1 MTAWIPP
8 DVSSEVTA
16 DAARRSALYRRSVA
30 QVRDLRTHVFTRR
43 GVVKAVNGVSFQV
56 RAGETLGLVGESGSG
71 KTMTCLSILR
81 LLPRGARIVSGEI
94 WWQGT
99 NLAAASEATVERVRG
114 KQIGMVLQN
123 ALAALDPV
131 FTIGTQVGEPLV
143 MHQHMSWRAA
153 LRRVVE
159 LLRMVKV
166 VAPEL
171 RLHSYPHELSGGMR
185 QRVSSAAAIGCAPAL
200 LIADEPTTALDV
212 TTQRQYL
219 DLLMELQQAT
229 GMAIMFVT
237 HDISLVGNMCD
248 QLAVFYGG
256 LLVEY
261 GLRQQVLSQPSH
273 PYTAALLQS
282 IPQLGEPRER
292 LPSIA
297 GEPPDLG
304 RLPLAVPFIR
314 AVTQLSTCAGRA
326 SPRRCLRWPRVGRC
340 AAGCGSRTMTEAL
353 LEVCDL
359 VKHFPVTRGVLR
371 GKQIGTVQ
379 AVDGLSFTIQPGKPL
394 PSLGNLAAVKP
405 PSPI

>member
-1 MTAWIPP
+1 LL
-8 DVSSEVTA
+8 EVC
-16 DAARRSALYRRSVA
+16 
-30 QVRDLRTHVFTRR
+30 DLRTHVFTRR

-71 KTMTCLSILR
+71 KTMTCLSILH
-81 LLPRGARIVSGEI
+81 LLPRGARIVSGKI
-94 WWQGT
+94 VLQGRDLVT
-99 NLAAASEATVERVRG
+99 ASEATVERLRG

-143 MHQHMSWRAA
+143 IHQKMSWRAA

-166 VAPEL
+166 VAPEI
-171 RLHSYPHELSGGMR
+171 RVHSYPHELSGGMR

-219 DLLMELQQAT
+219 DLLMELQHAT

-261 GLRQQVLSQPSH
+261 GPRQQVLSQPSH

-304 RLPLAVPFIR
+304 RLPAGCPFHPRCDAALDMCRTGEPPPVFTLA
-314 AVTQLSTCAGRA
+314 QGRQV
-326 SPRRCLRWPRVGRC
+326 RCWLREQDHDRS
-340 AAGCGSRTMTEAL
+340 AAG
-353 LEVCDL
+353 
-359 VKHFPVTRGVLR
+359 
-371 GKQIGTVQ
+371 
-379 AVDGLSFTIQPGKPL
+379 
-394 PSLGNLAAVKP
+394 SL
-405 PSPI
+405 

>member
-1 MTAWIPP
+1 MQREAPP
-8 DVSSEVTA
+8 A
-16 DAARRSALYRRSVA
+16 NALPLLA
-30 QVRDLRTHVFTRR
+30 VRDLRTHVFTRR

-94 WWQGT
+94 WLQGT
-99 NLAAASEATVERVRG
+99 NLATASESTMERVRG

-143 MHQHMSWRAA
+143 RHQHMSWRAA

-166 VAPEL
+166 IAPEL
-171 RLHSYPHELSGGMR
+171 RVHSYPHELSGGMR

-237 HDISLVGNMCD
+237 HDISLVGNTCD

-261 GLRQQVLSQPSH
+261 GPRQQVLSQPSH

-282 IPQLGEPRER
+282 IPRLGEPRDR

-304 RLPLAVPFIR
+304 RLPTGCPFHPRCDAALDLCRTGEPPPVFTLA
-314 AVTQLSTCAGRA
+314 QGRQV
-326 SPRRCLRWPRVGRC
+326 RCWLREQDHDRS
-340 AAGCGSRTMTEAL
+340 AAG
-353 LEVCDL
+353 
-359 VKHFPVTRGVLR
+359 
-371 GKQIGTVQ
+371 
-379 AVDGLSFTIQPGKPL
+379 
-394 PSLGNLAAVKP
+394 SL
-405 PSPI
+405 

>member
-1 MTAWIPP
+1 MLP
-8 DVSSEVTA
+8 DA
-16 DAARRSALYRRSVA
+16 RYANDAPLLE
-30 QVRDLRTHVFTRR
+30 VRDLRTHVFTRR

-94 WWQGT
+94 WLQGT
-99 NLAAASEATVERVRG
+99 NLAAASEAAVERVRG

-143 MHQHMSWRAA
+143 RHQNMSWRAA

-171 RLHSYPHELSGGMR
+171 RVHSYPHELSGGMR

-261 GLRQQVLSQPSH
+261 GPRQQVLSQPSH
-273 PYTAALLQS
+273 PYTVALLQS
-282 IPQLGEPRER
+282 IPQLGEPRDR

-304 RLPLAVPFIR
+304 RLPTGCPFHPRCDAALDVCRTGEPPPVFTLA
-314 AVTQLSTCAGRA
+314 QGRQV
-326 SPRRCLRWPRVGRC
+326 RCWLREQDHDRN
-340 AAGCGSRTMTEAL
+340 AAG
-353 LEVCDL
+353 
-359 VKHFPVTRGVLR
+359 
-371 GKQIGTVQ
+371 
-379 AVDGLSFTIQPGKPL
+379 
-394 PSLGNLAAVKP
+394 SL
-405 PSPI
+405 

>member
-1 MTAWIPP
+1 MLP
-8 DVSSEVTA
+8 DAQPAS
-16 DAARRSALYRRSVA
+16 AAPLLE
-30 QVRDLRTHVFTRR
+30 VRDLRTHIFTRR

-81 LLPRGARIVSGEI
+81 LLPRGARIVSGQI
-94 WWQGT
+94 VLQGRD
-99 NLAAASEATVERVRG
+99 LVAASEATVERLRG

-143 MHQHMSWRAA
+143 IHQKISWRAA

-166 VAPEL
+166 VAPEV
-171 RLHSYPHELSGGMR
+171 RVHSYPHELSGGMR

-261 GLRQQVLSQPSH
+261 GPRQQVLSQPSH

-304 RLPLAVPFIR
+304 RLPAGCPFHPRCDAALDVCRTGEPPPVFTLA
-314 AVTQLSTCAGRA
+314 QGRQV
-326 SPRRCLRWPRVGRC
+326 RCWLREQDHDRS
-340 AAGCGSRTMTEAL
+340 AAG
-353 LEVCDL
+353 
-359 VKHFPVTRGVLR
+359 
-371 GKQIGTVQ
+371 
-379 AVDGLSFTIQPGKPL
+379 
-394 PSLGNLAAVKP
+394 SL
-405 PSPI
+405 

>member
-1 MTAWIPP
+1 MLP
-8 DVSSEVTA
+8 DAQPAS
-16 DAARRSALYRRSVA
+16 AAPLLE
-30 QVRDLRTHVFTRR
+30 VRDLRTHIFTRR

-81 LLPRGARIVSGEI
+81 LLPRGARIVSGQI
-94 WWQGT
+94 VLQGRD
-99 NLAAASEATVERVRG
+99 LVAASEATVERLRG

-143 MHQHMSWRAA
+143 MHQNMSWRAA

-166 VAPEL
+166 VAPEV
-171 RLHSYPHELSGGMR
+171 RVHSYPHELSGGMR

-261 GLRQQVLSQPSH
+261 GPRQQVLSQPSH

-304 RLPLAVPFIR
+304 RLPAGCPFHPRCDAALDVCRTGEPPPVFTLA
-314 AVTQLSTCAGRA
+314 QGRQV
-326 SPRRCLRWPRVGRC
+326 RCWLREQDHDRS
-340 AAGCGSRTMTEAL
+340 AAG
-353 LEVCDL
+353 
-359 VKHFPVTRGVLR
+359 
-371 GKQIGTVQ
+371 
-379 AVDGLSFTIQPGKPL
+379 
-394 PSLGNLAAVKP
+394 SL
-405 PSPI
+405 

>member
-1 MTAWIPP
+1 MRP
-8 DVSSEVTA
+8 DAPLSH
-16 DAARRSALYRRSVA
+16 DAPLLD
-30 QVRDLRTHVFTRR
+30 VRDLRTHVFTRR

-94 WWQGT
+94 WLQGT
-99 NLAAASEATVERVRG
+99 NLVAASEATVERVRG

-143 MHQHMSWRAA
+143 LHHNMSWRAA

-159 LLRMVKV
+159 LLRLVKV

-219 DLLMELQQAT
+219 DLLMELQQAS
-229 GMAIMFVT
+229 GMAIIFVT

-261 GLRQQVLSQPSH
+261 GPRQQVLSQPSH

-304 RLPLAVPFIR
+304 RLPAGCPFHPRCDAALDVCRTGEPPPVLTLA
-314 AVTQLSTCAGRA
+314 QGRQV
-326 SPRRCLRWPRVGRC
+326 RCWLREQEHDRS
-340 AAGCGSRTMTEAL
+340 AAGS
-353 LEVCDL
+353 
-359 VKHFPVTRGVLR
+359 
-371 GKQIGTVQ
+371 
-379 AVDGLSFTIQPGKPL
+379 S
-394 PSLGNLAAVKP
+394 
-405 PSPI
+405 

>member
-1 MTAWIPP
+1 MQREAQHANAPP
-8 DVSSEVTA
+8 LLE
-16 DAARRSALYRRSVA
+16 
-30 QVRDLRTHVFTRR
+30 VRDLRTHVFTRR

-94 WWQGT
+94 VLQGT
-99 NLAAASEATVERVRG
+99 DLAAASAATMERVRG

-143 MHQHMSWRAA
+143 MHQNMSWRAA

-171 RLHSYPHELSGGMR
+171 RVHSYPHELSGGMR

-261 GLRQQVLSQPSH
+261 GPRQQVLSQPSH

-282 IPQLGEPRER
+282 IPQLGEPRAR

-304 RLPLAVPFIR
+304 RLP
-314 AVTQLSTCAGRA
+314 
-326 SPRRCLRWPRVGRC
+326 
-340 AAGCGSRTMTEAL
+340 AGCPFHPRCDAALDECRTGEPPPVFTLAQGRQVRCWLREQDYDRSADGSL
-353 LEVCDL
+353 
-359 VKHFPVTRGVLR
+359 
-371 GKQIGTVQ
+371 
-379 AVDGLSFTIQPGKPL
+379 
-394 PSLGNLAAVKP
+394 
-405 PSPI
+405 

>member
-1 MTAWIPP
+1 MLP
-8 DVSSEVTA
+8 D
-16 DAARRSALYRRSVA
+16 A
-30 QVRDLRTHVFTRR
+30 QYANNTPLLAVRDLRTHIFTRR

-94 WWQGT
+94 LWQGT
-99 NLAAASEATVERVRG
+99 NLAAVSAATVERVRG

-143 MHQHMSWRAA
+143 MHQNMSWRAA

-171 RLHSYPHELSGGMR
+171 RVHSYPHELSGGMR

-219 DLLMELQQAT
+219 DLLLELQQAT

-261 GLRQQVLSQPSH
+261 GPRQQVLSQPSH

-282 IPQLGEPRER
+282 IPQLGEPRDR

-304 RLPLAVPFIR
+304 RLPAGCPFHPRCDAALDGCRTGEPPPVFTLA
-314 AVTQLSTCAGRA
+314 QGRQV
-326 SPRRCLRWPRVGRC
+326 RCWLREHEHDRS
-340 AAGCGSRTMTEAL
+340 AAG
-353 LEVCDL
+353 
-359 VKHFPVTRGVLR
+359 
-371 GKQIGTVQ
+371 
-379 AVDGLSFTIQPGKPL
+379 
-394 PSLGNLAAVKP
+394 SL
-405 PSPI
+405 

>member
-1 MTAWIPP
+1 MLPEAPL
-8 DVSSEVTA
+8 SN
-16 DAARRSALYRRSVA
+16 DAPLLA
-30 QVRDLRTHVFTRR
+30 VRDLRTHVFTRR

-94 WWQGT
+94 WLQGT
-99 NLAAASEATVERVRG
+99 NLVAASEATVERVRG

-131 FTIGTQVGEPLV
+131 FTVGTQVGEPLV
-143 MHQHMSWRAA
+143 LHHHMSWRAA

-219 DLLMELQQAT
+219 DLLMELQQAS
-229 GMAIMFVT
+229 GMAIIFVT

-261 GLRQQVLSQPSH
+261 GPRQQVLSQPSH

-282 IPQLGEPRER
+282 IPQLGEPRDR

-304 RLPLAVPFIR
+304 RLPAGCPFHPRCDAALDVCRTGEPPPVLTLA
-314 AVTQLSTCAGRA
+314 QGRQV
-326 SPRRCLRWPRVGRC
+326 RCWLREQEHDRS
-340 AAGCGSRTMTEAL
+340 AAG
-353 LEVCDL
+353 
-359 VKHFPVTRGVLR
+359 
-371 GKQIGTVQ
+371 
-379 AVDGLSFTIQPGKPL
+379 
-394 PSLGNLAAVKP
+394 
-405 PSPI
+405 SP

>member
-1 MTAWIPP
+1 MLP
-8 DVSSEVTA
+8 D
-16 DAARRSALYRRSVA
+16 A
-30 QVRDLRTHVFTRR
+30 QPSNDVPLLAVRDLRTHVFTRR

-94 WWQGT
+94 VLQGT
-99 NLAAASEATVERVRG
+99 NLTAASEATMERVRG

-143 MHQHMSWRAA
+143 MHQNMSWRAA

-171 RLHSYPHELSGGMR
+171 RVHSYPHELSGGMR

-261 GLRQQVLSQPSH
+261 GPRQQVLSQPSH

-282 IPQLGEPRER
+282 IPQLGEPRAR

-304 RLPLAVPFIR
+304 RLPAGCPFHPRCDAALDGCRTGEPPPVFTLAQGQQV
-314 AVTQLSTCAGRA
+314 
-326 SPRRCLRWPRVGRC
+326 RCWLREQDHDRS
-340 AAGCGSRTMTEAL
+340 AAGSA
-353 LEVCDL
+353 
-359 VKHFPVTRGVLR
+359 
-371 GKQIGTVQ
+371 
-379 AVDGLSFTIQPGKPL
+379 
-394 PSLGNLAAVKP
+394 
-405 PSPI
+405 

>member
-1 MTAWIPP
+1 LL
-8 DVSSEVTA
+8 E
-16 DAARRSALYRRSVA
+16 
-30 QVRDLRTHVFTRR
+30 VRDLRTHIFTRS

-81 LLPRGARIVSGEI
+81 LLPRGARIVSGQI
-94 WWQGT
+94 ILQGRD
-99 NLAAASEATVERVRG
+99 LVAASEATVERLRG

-143 MHQHMSWRAA
+143 MHQKMSWRAA

-166 VAPEL
+166 VAPEI
-171 RLHSYPHELSGGMR
+171 RVHSYPHELSGGMR

-261 GLRQQVLSQPSH
+261 GPRQQVLSQPSH

-304 RLPLAVPFIR
+304 RLPAGCPFHPRCDAALDECRTGEPPPVFTLA
-314 AVTQLSTCAGRA
+314 QGRQV
-326 SPRRCLRWPRVGRC
+326 RCWLREQDHDRS
-340 AAGCGSRTMTEAL
+340 AAG
-353 LEVCDL
+353 
-359 VKHFPVTRGVLR
+359 
-371 GKQIGTVQ
+371 
-379 AVDGLSFTIQPGKPL
+379 
-394 PSLGNLAAVKP
+394 
-405 PSPI
+405 SP

>member
-1 MTAWIPP
+1 MLPEAQYPN
-8 DVSSEVTA
+8 
-16 DAARRSALYRRSVA
+16 DAPLLA
-30 QVRDLRTHVFTRR
+30 VRDLRTHVFTRR

-94 WWQGT
+94 WLQGT
-99 NLAAASEATVERVRG
+99 NLAAASEAAVERVRG

-143 MHQHMSWRAA
+143 VHHNMSWRAA

-261 GLRQQVLSQPSH
+261 GPRQQVLSQPSH

-304 RLPLAVPFIR
+304 RLPAGCPFHPRCDAALDMCRTGEPPPVFTLA
-314 AVTQLSTCAGRA
+314 QGRQV
-326 SPRRCLRWPRVGRC
+326 RCWLREQDHDRS
-340 AAGCGSRTMTEAL
+340 AAG
-353 LEVCDL
+353 
-359 VKHFPVTRGVLR
+359 
-371 GKQIGTVQ
+371 
-379 AVDGLSFTIQPGKPL
+379 
-394 PSLGNLAAVKP
+394 SL
-405 PSPI
+405 

>member
-1 MTAWIPP
+1 MLP
-8 DVSSEVTA
+8 DVQRSN
-16 DAARRSALYRRSVA
+16 DAPLLA
-30 QVRDLRTHVFTRR
+30 VRDLRTHVFTRR

-94 WWQGT
+94 WLQGT
-99 NLAAASEATVERVRG
+99 NLATVSEAAMERVRG

-143 MHQHMSWRAA
+143 VHHHMSWRAA

-248 QLAVFYGG
+248 HLAVFYGG

-304 RLPLAVPFIR
+304 RLP
-314 AVTQLSTCAGRA
+314 
-326 SPRRCLRWPRVGRC
+326 
-340 AAGCGSRTMTEAL
+340 AGCPFHPRCDAALDVCRTGEPPPVFTLAQGRQVRCWLREQEHDRSSTGSL
-353 LEVCDL
+353 
-359 VKHFPVTRGVLR
+359 
-371 GKQIGTVQ
+371 
-379 AVDGLSFTIQPGKPL
+379 
-394 PSLGNLAAVKP
+394 
-405 PSPI
+405 

>member
-1 MTAWIPP
+1 MLL
-8 DVSSEVTA
+8 
-16 DAARRSALYRRSVA
+16 DAQPASAAPLLE
-30 QVRDLRTHVFTRR
+30 VRDLRMHIFTRR

-94 WWQGT
+94 LLQGT
-99 NLAAASEATVERVRG
+99 NLAAASEAAVERVRG

-123 ALAALDPV
+123 ALAVLDPV

-143 MHQHMSWRAA
+143 MHQNMSWRAA

-171 RLHSYPHELSGGMR
+171 RVHSYPHELSGGMR

-229 GMAIMFVT
+229 GMAIVFVT

-261 GLRQQVLSQPSH
+261 GPRQQVLSQPSH
-273 PYTAALLQS
+273 PYTVALLQS
-282 IPQLGEPRER
+282 IPQLGEPRDR

-304 RLPLAVPFIR
+304 RLPTGCPFHPRCDAALDGCRTGEPPPVFTLAQGRQVRCWLR
-314 AVTQLSTCAGRA
+314 A
-326 SPRRCLRWPRVGRC
+326 PRMD
-340 AAGCGSRTMTEAL
+340 A
-353 LEVCDL
+353 D
-359 VKHFPVTRGVLR
+359 KRG
-371 GKQIGTVQ
+371 
-379 AVDGLSFTIQPGKPL
+379 
-394 PSLGNLAAVKP
+394 
-405 PSPI
+405 

>member
-1 MTAWIPP
+1 MLPEAQPA
-8 DVSSEVTA
+8 S
-16 DAARRSALYRRSVA
+16 AAPLLE
-30 QVRDLRTHVFTRR
+30 VRDLRTHIFTRR

-81 LLPRGARIVSGEI
+81 LLPRGARIVSGQI
-94 WWQGT
+94 ILQGRD
-99 NLAAASEATVERVRG
+99 LVAASEATVERLRG

-143 MHQHMSWRAA
+143 MHQKMSWRAA

-166 VAPEL
+166 VAPEI
-171 RLHSYPHELSGGMR
+171 RVHSYPHELSGGMR

-261 GLRQQVLSQPSH
+261 GPRQQVLSQPSH

-304 RLPLAVPFIR
+304 RLPAGCPFHPRCDAALDVCRTGEPPPVFTLA
-314 AVTQLSTCAGRA
+314 QGRQV
-326 SPRRCLRWPRVGRC
+326 RCWLREQDDDRN
-340 AAGCGSRTMTEAL
+340 AAG
-353 LEVCDL
+353 
-359 VKHFPVTRGVLR
+359 
-371 GKQIGTVQ
+371 
-379 AVDGLSFTIQPGKPL
+379 
-394 PSLGNLAAVKP
+394 SL
-405 PSPI
+405 

>member
-1 MTAWIPP
+1 MQREAQHANVPP
-8 DVSSEVTA
+8 LLA
-16 DAARRSALYRRSVA
+16 
-30 QVRDLRTHVFTRR
+30 VRDLRTHVFTRR

-81 LLPRGARIVSGEI
+81 LLPRGAHIVSGEI
-94 WWQGT
+94 VLQGT
-99 NLAAASEATVERVRG
+99 NLAAASEATMERVRG

-143 MHQHMSWRAA
+143 MHQHISWRAA

-261 GLRQQVLSQPSH
+261 GPRQQVLSQPSH

-282 IPQLGEPRER
+282 IPQLGEPRAR

-304 RLPLAVPFIR
+304 RLPAGCPFHPRCDAALDGCRTGEPPPVFTLA
-314 AVTQLSTCAGRA
+314 QGRQV
-326 SPRRCLRWPRVGRC
+326 RCWLREQDYDRS
-340 AAGCGSRTMTEAL
+340 AAG
-353 LEVCDL
+353 
-359 VKHFPVTRGVLR
+359 
-371 GKQIGTVQ
+371 
-379 AVDGLSFTIQPGKPL
+379 
-394 PSLGNLAAVKP
+394 
-405 PSPI
+405 SP

>member
-1 MTAWIPP
+1 MPP
-8 DVSSEVTA
+8 DA
-16 DAARRSALYRRSVA
+16 QPANDAPLLA
-30 QVRDLRTHVFTRR
+30 VRDLRTHVFTRR

-94 WWQGT
+94 WLQGT
-99 NLAAASEATVERVRG
+99 NLAAASEAAMERVRG

-171 RLHSYPHELSGGMR
+171 RVHSYPHELSGGMR

-261 GLRQQVLSQPSH
+261 GPRQQVLSQPSH
-273 PYTAALLQS
+273 PYTVALLQS
-282 IPQLGEPRER
+282 IPQLGEPRDR

-297 GEPPDLG
+297 GEPPDLA
-304 RLPLAVPFIR
+304 RLP
-314 AVTQLSTCAGRA
+314 
-326 SPRRCLRWPRVGRC
+326 
-340 AAGCGSRTMTEAL
+340 AGCPFHPRCDAALDVCQTGEPPTGVYAGPGPAGAL
-353 LEVCDL
+353 LATGAG
-359 VKHFPVTRGVLR
+359 P
-371 GKQIGTVQ
+371 
-379 AVDGLSFTIQPGKPL
+379 
-394 PSLGNLAAVKP
+394 
-405 PSPI
+405 

>member
-1 MTAWIPP
+1 MLP
-8 DVSSEVTA
+8 D
-16 DAARRSALYRRSVA
+16 A
-30 QVRDLRTHVFTRR
+30 QYANNTPLLAVRDLRTHIFTRR

-94 WWQGT
+94 LWQGT
-99 NLAAASEATVERVRG
+99 NLAAVSAATVERVRG

-143 MHQHMSWRAA
+143 MHQNMSWRAA

-171 RLHSYPHELSGGMR
+171 RVHSYPHELSGGMR

-219 DLLMELQQAT
+219 DLLIELQQAT

-304 RLPLAVPFIR
+304 RLPAGCPFHPRCDAALDVCRTGEPPPVFTLA
-314 AVTQLSTCAGRA
+314 QGRQV
-326 SPRRCLRWPRVGRC
+326 RCWLREQDHDRS
-340 AAGCGSRTMTEAL
+340 AAG
-353 LEVCDL
+353 
-359 VKHFPVTRGVLR
+359 
-371 GKQIGTVQ
+371 
-379 AVDGLSFTIQPGKPL
+379 
-394 PSLGNLAAVKP
+394 SL
-405 PSPI
+405 